1 MVSRLFHLNEL
12 EITAWSLW
20 LEKLNW
26 ELGEQSLESF
36 LFVTGAQAKAYLN
49 PEIEMEIYFQ
59 KLGHDFPK
67 VMQAYKSWIG
77 IAKHH
82 IDLNSVEINKE
93 YKRLKQVLY
102 FMNLVFCLTPVVRGR
117 RSCLQQGRGRP
128 CIHERAQGSLRTFL
142 RVSRCKPPLLL

>member
-12 EITAWSLW
+12 EIAVWSLW

-26 ELGEQSLESF
+26 ELGELSLESF
-36 LFVTGAQAKAYLN
+36 LFVTGAQAKAHLN

-67 VMQAYKSWIG
+67 VMQAYKSWISTP
-77 IAKHH
+77 KHH
-82 IDLNSVEINKE
+82 VDLNSVDMNRE

-102 FMNLVFCLTPVVRGR
+102 LAKHSFPRCTR
-117 RSCLQQGRGRP
+117 C
-128 CIHERAQGSLRTFL
+128 ARTKESTTT
-142 RVSRCKPPLLL
+142 RQWTTSSS